1 MVPRKAC
8 LWNLLLPELPARSKL
23 SDSLRSMVCVN
34 CPVCIVPTLFQKKTR
49 HFRNLEI
56 LHLRIRFGDV
66 SKALWILLDVSM
78 QQNWQLLSTDAS
90 AFASLARWAASAW
103 RNDLGEVWR
112 SVAKLRQ
119 EQGQTKCQAFVK
131 HVPKLCSL
139 IVDGIFWEDSSEFPS
154 VLLYS

>member
-1 MVPRKAC
+1 
-8 LWNLLLPELPARSKL
+8 
-23 SDSLRSMVCVN
+23 MVCVN

-90 AFASLARWAASAW
+90 AFASLAR
-103 RNDLGEVWR
+103 
-112 SVAKLRQ
+112 
-119 EQGQTKCQAFVK
+119 
-131 HVPKLCSL
+131 
-139 IVDGIFWEDSSEFPS
+139 
-154 VLLYS
+154 